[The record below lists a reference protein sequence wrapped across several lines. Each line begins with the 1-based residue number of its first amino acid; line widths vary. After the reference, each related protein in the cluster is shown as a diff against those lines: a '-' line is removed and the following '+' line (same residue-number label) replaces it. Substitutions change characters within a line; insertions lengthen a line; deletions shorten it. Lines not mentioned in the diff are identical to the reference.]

1 MNITKRSHFYNRL
14 DRILAGSKFG
24 VAGRPARKGMADYRH
39 AWANAFSNSDLKPM
53 KKPAALHRL
62 VVTIALASLICTQ
75 AIGAE
80 ITMVQR
86 PDAILPWFNGL
97 ISNVGT
103 DTACLSDPP
112 FSEIRVQGYAG
123 YTLVPPNR
131 TPAVG
136 EVFYSHLV
144 LSHPGNPCTGSAVSI
159 ELMLPTGVQM
169 AASSSDPAFC
179 FARVPATAQRPYPL
193 LINLGND
200 SGYGCPQVYPI
211 GLEGLRI
218 APPLGGLGGGWGMAA
233 GFFLELLVPLRAT
246 APQAGNNEIRFRV
259 NPDIAV
265 VGYPAIGIVVNN
277 DVLFRSPFEDNQLT
291 LDICTI
297 SPSASGC

>member
-1 MNITKRSHFYNRL
+1 
-14 DRILAGSKFG
+14 
-24 VAGRPARKGMADYRH
+24 
-39 AWANAFSNSDLKPM
+39 M
-53 KKPAALHRL
+53 KKPTATPHLI
-62 VVTIALASLICTQ
+62 VTIALASLVSTPV
-75 AIGAE
+75 IGAD
-80 ITMVQR
+80 IASVQR
-86 PDAILPWFNGL
+86 PDVVLPWFNGV

-103 DTACLSDPP
+103 DIACLSDPP

-144 LSHPGNPCTGSAVSI
+144 LGHPGNPCSGSAIGI
-159 ELMLPTGVQM
+159 ELMLPVGVQT

-193 LINLGND
+193 LINLGSD
-200 SGYGCPQVYPI
+200 PGYGCPQVFPV

-233 GFFLELLVPLRAT
+233 GFYLELLVPLRAT
-246 APQAGNNEIRFRV
+246 APQPGSTSVRFRV

-265 VGYPAIGIVVNN
+265 VGYPSVALLVNN

-297 SPSASGC
+297 SPPASGC